1 MKVFKLVLLLFIIS
15 ASLVFG
21 QEKKYFFKHEFQPNS
36 KYLVDLKTSTEVEVY
51 TRNKDASKDLKSGR
65 GKIGVDVRGHIFTDK
80 KREEDVPAVIEYF
93 NLFLEEEYDDEKSGK
108 RKISLK
114 EAKIEGEF
122 LKGNELIVNNILVE
136 STAPIRML
144 LLEITSKNYQSVDFP
159 KEGIKIG
166 DSFDLVHIY
175 KTHIPEYG
183 FQKVYTE
190 LEKTMKYKLTK
201 IDSGKAYFD
210 ILISFSKKG
219 KELEKKDLLVLGGG
233 TGKAIFDMKNNQ
245 FIYFDTDILI
255 NYKIK
260 IKKEELERIHKE
272 KSIITQQ
279 KIK

>member
-1 MKVFKLVLLLFIIS
+1 MKTVKLVLLLFITS

-21 QEKKYFFKHEFQPNS
+21 QEKRYFLKHEFQPNS
-36 KYLVDLKTSTEVEVY
+36 KYLVDLKTLIEVEVY
-51 TRNKDASKDLKSGR
+51 TRNKNASENLKPER
-65 GKIGVDVRGHIFTDK
+65 EKIGVDVRGHIFTDK
-80 KREEDVPAVIEYF
+80 KRGGDVPAVIEYF
-93 NLFLEEEYDDEKSGK
+93 NFFLEEENNEAKIDK

-114 EAKIEGEF
+114 DAKIEGEF
-122 LKGNELIVNNILVE
+122 LKGNELVINNILVE

-159 KEGIKIG
+159 KEGIKIE

-175 KTHIPEYG
+175 KTYVPEYG
-183 FQKVYTE
+183 FEKAYTE
-190 LEKTMKYKLTK
+190 LEKNMKYKLTK

-219 KELEKKDLLVLGGG
+219 KEREKRDLLVSGSGI
-233 TGKAIFDMKNNQ
+233 GKAIFDMKNNQ
-245 FIYFDTDILI
+245 FIYFDTDIAI